1 MLRVQLGFASGKQ
14 HPTTKLSLQIP
25 AFFPESDSLP
35 GSQNFAD
42 IDIPHLI
49 WPYELYCVF

>member
-1 MLRVQLGFASGKQ
+1 MLRVELGFVSGKQ
-14 HPTTKLSLQIP
+14 HPTTKLGLQIP
-25 AFFPESDSLP
+25 AFFPESGSLP

-49 WPYELYCVF
+49 WPL

>member
-49 WPYELYCVF
+49 WPYEVYCVF